1 MNSRLILA
9 EKIINLRMDVDGLPI
24 IGPGVDY
31 TQVNQFTL
39 ELYMIKCRSGFIT
52 FIGLFLPKY

>member
-1 MNSRLILA
+1 
-9 EKIINLRMDVDGLPI
+9 MDVDGLPI

-39 ELYMIKCRSGFIT
+39 ELYMINVVLVYYVYMFVFAKILDPEG
-52 FIGLFLPKY
+52 